1 MEATNLTLAVIRA
14 FKKSPPKNPSLL
26 TRARFKYPQ
35 IGEKNKGDSVW
46 HYFST
51 IYLLK
56 KAGYK
61 IKGLNQNKQNEAKI
75 SKENNNR

>member
-1 MEATNLTLAVIRA
+1 MNKRTYEIETGKYKKEMEATNLTLAVIRA
-14 FKKSPPKNPSLL
+14 FKKSPPKNASLL

-46 HYFST
+46 HYLST

-61 IKGLNQNKQNEAKI
+61 VK
-75 SKENNNR
+75 